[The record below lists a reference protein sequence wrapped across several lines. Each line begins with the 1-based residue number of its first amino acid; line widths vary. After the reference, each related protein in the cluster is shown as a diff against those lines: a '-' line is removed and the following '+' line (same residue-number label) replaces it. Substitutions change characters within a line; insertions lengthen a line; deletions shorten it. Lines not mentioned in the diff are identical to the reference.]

1 MDVKREGEGVCGEI
15 VGVSG
20 AGHRGD
26 ARAHG
31 QPRARADRATLPV
44 AVLQPNLHRTR
55 DALAI

>member
-1 MDVKREGEGVCGEI
+1 MDVKREGKGVRGEI

-31 QPRARADRATLPV
+31 QPRARFTTLPV

>member
-20 AGHRGD
+20 
-26 ARAHG
+26 RASRRRES
-31 QPRARADRATLPV
+31 PRPAARADRTTLPV